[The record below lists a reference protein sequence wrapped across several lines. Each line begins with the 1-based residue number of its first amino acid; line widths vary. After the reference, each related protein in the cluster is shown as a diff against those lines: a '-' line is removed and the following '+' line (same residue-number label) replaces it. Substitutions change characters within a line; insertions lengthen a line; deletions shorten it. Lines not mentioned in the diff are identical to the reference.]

1 MASEVMPYT
10 VEVTLA
16 DAPSPK
22 GDDDLPMYQ
31 LPDTFDT
38 IAAAKD
44 AAERH
49 VAGLTRDP
57 ATVMFTVMD
66 QEGLVVGS
74 NAPT

>member
-1 MASEVMPYT
+1 MPYT
-10 VEVTLA
+10 VEITLA
-16 DAPSPK
+16 DPPSPH

-38 IAAAKD
+38 VADAKD

-49 VAGLTRDP
+49 VADLARDP
-57 ATVMFTVMD
+57 ATVLFTVLD

-74 NAPT
+74 NAAP